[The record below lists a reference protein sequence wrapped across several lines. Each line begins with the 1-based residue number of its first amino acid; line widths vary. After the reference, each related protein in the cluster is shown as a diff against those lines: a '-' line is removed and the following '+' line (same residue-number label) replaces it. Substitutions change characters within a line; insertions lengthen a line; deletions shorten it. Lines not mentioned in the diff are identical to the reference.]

1 MIDSVVTS
9 ILNSFA
15 KLLPKYKGDYLFLMK
30 DSQLKISH
38 ATIWISSIVLGLLS
52 SVPQLAAHQF
62 VPAEAAVN
70 AGLTGMFALLMW
82 YFNIFILWRKP
93 AKRRVQS
100 ISYSKLLSSL
110 LFGLILMFGLAWVQ
124 QLILSH
130 INFGPT
136 MLMVE
141 VRGILINL
149 VFYMFLN
156 LLQQN
161 YENQHVNM
169 ELERIK
175 SDNLAAQ
182 YEMLKQQIN
191 PHFLFNSLNTL
202 KAMVESGEPEAV
214 DFIIKLSNFYR
225 FTLESRK
232 LDLIH
237 VHEEMEIVNAY
248 LFLQK
253 ARFEAGITF
262 TNKLTE
268 KSLNTLVPP
277 FTLQLLVEN
286 CIKHNVISL
295 QRPLH
300 ISLYEDGEFIIV
312 ENQIQLKTGDNG
324 SLGVG
329 LKNIDLRYSHLLEK
343 HVEITDDQKTFKV
356 KLPLIYEHHHY

>member
-1 MIDSVVTS
+1 L
-9 ILNSFA
+9 LNHNFQPLH
-15 KLLPKYKGDYLFLMK
+15 KKDLFFSLMK
-30 DSQLKISH
+30 KNELKISH
-38 ATIWISSIVLGLLS
+38 ATIWISSITLGLLS
-52 SVPQLAAHQF
+52 SIPQLAAHEF
-62 VPAEAAVN
+62 ILSEAVVN
-70 AGLTGMFALLMW
+70 AALTATFALLMW
-82 YFNIFILWRKP
+82 YFNIFMLWRKP
-93 AKRRVQS
+93 AKVRKQS

-110 LFGLILMFGLAWVQ
+110 LFGLIVMFGLAWAQ

-130 INFGPT
+130 INFGST

-149 VFYMFLN
+149 VFYMFIN

-161 YENQHVNM
+161 YENQHVSM

-202 KAMVESGEPEAV
+202 KAMVESCEPEAV

-253 ARFEAGITF
+253 ARFEAGLIF
-262 TNKLTE
+262 TNKLSE
-268 KSLNTLVPP
+268 RSLKTLVPP

-286 CIKHNVISL
+286 CIKHNVVSL

-300 ISLYEDGEFIIV
+300 INMYEDGEFIVV

-329 LKNIDLRYSHLLEK
+329 LKNIDMRYGHLLEK
-343 HVEITDDQKTFKV
+343 HVEVADDQKTFKV